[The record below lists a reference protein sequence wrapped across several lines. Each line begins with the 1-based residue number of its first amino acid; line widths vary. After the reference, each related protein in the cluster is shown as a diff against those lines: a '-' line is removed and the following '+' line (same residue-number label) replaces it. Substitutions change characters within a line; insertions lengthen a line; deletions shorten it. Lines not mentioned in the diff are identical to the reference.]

1 MTVLDIISIVQDNQ
15 IVNIVKNYILDDD
28 YILTRYDGKDSI
40 PDEYNNRLVKE
51 LYTSD
56 NRLVIVVEQKGAL
69 Q

>member
-1 MTVLDIISIVQDNQ
+1 MTVLDIISIVPDNQ

-56 NRLVIVVEQKGAL
+56 NRLVIVIE
-69 Q
+69 